1 MAETPEAPAP
11 QQPNATPAKAKK
23 KGSTRAIQVAL
34 IVIGLAALAVGF
46 VYLSVVTGKLPS
58 FMGKIPHGTTHR
70 FKRGYAGVI
79 VGALFLLTAFFLA
92 LPKKQRS

>member
-11 QQPNATPAKAKK
+11 QQPDATPAKK
-23 KGSTRAIQVAL
+23 KGSTRAIRAIL
-34 IVIGLAALAVGF
+34 IVLGIAALAVGF

-70 FKRGYAGVI
+70 TKRGYAGVI
-79 VGALFLLTAFFLA
+79 VGAVFLLTAFFLA